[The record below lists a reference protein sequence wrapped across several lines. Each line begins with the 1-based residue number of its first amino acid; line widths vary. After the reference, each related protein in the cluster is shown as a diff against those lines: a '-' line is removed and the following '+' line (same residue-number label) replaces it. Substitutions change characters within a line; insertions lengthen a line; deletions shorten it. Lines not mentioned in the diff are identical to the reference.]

1 MRSGTRLVAR
11 MRSVGTASRRPGDLG
26 KRRGEVLEVVEEDE
40 RRLAA
45 GKGAGD
51 RLRRGVP
58 RRLVDAES
66 ASDGRE
72 DELGIGDRREIDE
85 CGPADRGRSRER
97 KGRLSGASGT
107 GERDEAD
114 VVAAKKSRDRREL
127 DIAAD
132 ELRRTRRRRSDL
144 RRRKSERRVVVEDA
158 LLQVPQL
165 R

>member
-1 MRSGTRLVAR
+1 M
-11 MRSVGTASRRPGDLG
+11 
-26 KRRGEVLEVVEEDE
+26 LEVVDEDE
-40 RRLAA
+40 CRLAA
-45 GKGAGD
+45 RKGAGD
-51 RLRRGVP
+51 RLRRGLP

-72 DELGIGDRREIDE
+72 DELRIGDRREVDE
-85 CGPADRGRSRER
+85 RGSADRGRSRER
-97 KGRLSGASGT
+97 EGRLSGASGT

-114 VVAAKKSRDRREL
+114 VVAAKKRRDRREL

-132 ELRRTRRRRSDL
+132 ELRRASCRRDPLRSE
-144 RRRKSERRVVVEDA
+144 KTERGVVVEDA